1 MAKNIDVNLINHIV
15 NTYSDT
21 ILRIAYQYT
30 KNIHDSE
37 DIVQDTLF
45 SVMKRGAENLSS
57 LSEEKLKAYIIRV
70 TINKCNDFHRKK
82 SRRKVVSL
90 EDAEPV
96 FTKEEESILDEVN
109 SLPEKYRNV
118 IYLHYYEGYGVNE
131 IAEILGAKPSTISS
145 QLNRARAKLK
155 DILTEE
161 SYENI

>member
-21 ILRIAYQYT
+21 IIRIAYQYT
-30 KNIHDSE
+30 QSIHDAQ
-37 DIVQDTLF
+37 DIAQDVFLA
-45 SVMKRGAENLSS
+45 VMKRGVLP

-70 TINKCNDFHRKK
+70 TINKCNDFHRKRT
-82 SRRKVVSL
+82 RRKVISP

-96 FTKEEESILDEVN
+96 FTIEEQNVLDEVN

-118 IYLHYYEGYGVNE
+118 IYLHYYEGYKVNE
-131 IAEILGAKPSTISS
+131 IAEILGVKPSTVSS

>member
-30 KNIHDSE
+30 KNINDSE

-45 SVMKRGAENLSS
+45 SVIKRGAENLSS

-82 SRRKVVSL
+82 SRRK
-90 EDAEPV
+90 
-96 FTKEEESILDEVN
+96 EEESIFDEVN